1 MMRHLTDEER
11 EILKKMN
18 GLDEESPEYKA
29 LQERLIE
36 IDEELVG
43 DTPFCH

>member
-1 MMRHLTDEER
+1 MRHLTDEER
-11 EILKKMN
+11 EILRKMDE
-18 GLDEESPEYKA
+18 LDENSPEYKA

-36 IDEELVG
+36 IDKIETG